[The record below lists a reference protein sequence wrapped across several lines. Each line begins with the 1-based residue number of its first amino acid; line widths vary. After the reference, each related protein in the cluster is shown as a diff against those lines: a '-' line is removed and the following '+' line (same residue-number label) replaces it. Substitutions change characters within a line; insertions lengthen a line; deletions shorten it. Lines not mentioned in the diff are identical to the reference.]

1 MCFIKL
7 PRMIFQFD
15 LTPTQLLVYCGILS
29 LQSKSNYTVS
39 RAETI
44 AKRCH
49 VSPGTVYTAV
59 HALEDIGLIEKVH
72 NSKNGFKTANGY
84 KISPLHGNFM
94 KVKYTL
100 FSKGLK
106 PSQFVTYLH
115 ILSCCNQADRAFPS
129 LSQLADRAKLCIDTV
144 ISAVKHLRSC
154 GLLEYVHY
162 KRKCGCFGHN
172 NYFLGQFSPSN
183 NVKNVAKITSE
194 TPVIPSSKSHFKKA
208 VSLFKEGY
216 SKFWST
222 ILEPLKY
229 FVRKKRKAMYI

>member
-1 MCFIKL
+1 MRFIKL

-29 LQSKSNYTVS
+29 LQSRKNYTVS

-49 VSPGTVYTAV
+49 VSTSTVYTSV
-59 HALEDIGLIEKVH
+59 HALEDIGLIEKVR

-84 KISPLHGNFM
+84 KINPLQGNFI

-100 FSKGLK
+100 FSKKLK
-106 PSQFVTYLH
+106 SSQFVTYLH
-115 ILSCCNQADRAFPS
+115 ILSCCNQAERAFPS

-172 NYFLGQFSPSN
+172 NYFLGQFTPSN
-183 NVKNVAKITSE
+183 RVKNVAIITFE
-194 TPVIPSSKSHFKKA
+194 TPAIPSSKSPFKKA
-208 VSLFKEGY
+208 VSLFKKGY

-229 FVRKKRKAMYI
+229 FVRKKRKLVYI